1 MSGLS
6 LWWRKTN
13 QTYDM
18 KIEII
23 RDTGKIDKNNEHVF
37 EVVKTYDDI
46 KNRKEAEKAVR
57 A

>member
-1 MSGLS
+1 
-6 LWWRKTN
+6 
-13 QTYDM
+13 M

-57 A
+57 AQKKKNNGNREEKFY